1 MAGKGGVA
9 LLSVLRDGLLRRSE
23 AAALTWDDVELREN
37 GSALLQVRRSK
48 TDSEGE
54 GITLYIGN
62 EAGAALLAIR
72 PAEELLDRNAPVF
85 GLSPR
90 QIGRRVKT
98 AAAAAWAW
106 PRTWSRMEWSCRR

>member
-1 MAGKGGVA
+1 MDVT

-37 GSALLQVRRSK
+37 GSALMQVRRSK
-48 TDSEGE
+48 TDPEGE
-54 GITLYIGN
+54 GITLYIGK

-72 PAEELLDRNAPVF
+72 PAEELRDRNALVF

-98 AAAAAWAW
+98 AAATAWAW
-106 PRTWSRMEWSCRR
+106 PRAWSRMEWSYRR